1 MKINTLIYTPYVQN
15 NDFGYQPKYLG
26 KISNY
31 RPVQEVPI
39 IETEIE
45 EALPQVSQVQ
55 EEPKLFVPEVTP
67 IQEALP
73 SKFSSVNEFKKVM
86 VSVYEQVLKERGFD
100 PAFAKSL
107 AAQDALESS

>member
-1 MKINTLIYTPYVQN
+1 MKLNTLIYTPYVQN

-31 RPVQEVPI
+31 RPVQEVPSM
-39 IETEIE
+39 ETAVEF
-45 EALPQVSQVQ
+45 EAPQIQ
-55 EEPKLFVPEVTP
+55 EEPKPEPIVPEDAP
-67 IQEALP
+67 IQGPIP

-86 VSVYEQVLKERGFD
+86 VSVYEQALKARGFD
-100 PAFAKSL
+100 PAFAKPL